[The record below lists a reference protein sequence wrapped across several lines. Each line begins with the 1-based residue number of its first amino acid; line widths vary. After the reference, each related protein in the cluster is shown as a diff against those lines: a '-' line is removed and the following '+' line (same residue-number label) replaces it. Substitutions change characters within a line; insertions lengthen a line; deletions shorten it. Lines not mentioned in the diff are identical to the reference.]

1 MHKLNPIYKLLINL
15 KLINKKNLEIFSK
28 ETRDANIN
36 VLSDK
41 ISKVIFLEKIKT
53 NNLYYRFKKKMVHGS
68 KVKVFTKDKTIIT
81 KKMIEDKLRFNNF
94 KKYIYKKDVCDFG
107 CGNGSFL
114 KLINKHSKYACG
126 VELYEEYIRVLKSKH
141 LDIFNDIKLSKKKF
155 DTIFLFHVLEH
166 LTDPIQELK
175 KLKKYLKKNGSIII
189 EVPHGNDFLVRNCEK
204 FKKFSLWSE
213 HLILHTE
220 KSLYKFLNKSGY
232 NKIKVKYFQR
242 YNYLNHLHWLNN
254 GQPNGNLILKKKY
267 DLKIDKSYTKFLNEA
282 KMTDTLYCIAKI

>member
-1 MHKLNPIYKLLINL
+1 MYKFNPIYKLLISL
-15 KLINKKNLEIFSK
+15 KLISKKNLEIFSK
-28 ETRDANIN
+28 ETRDATIK

-53 NNLYYRFKKKMVHGS
+53 NNLYYRFKKKMVHGN

-81 KKMIEDKLRFNNF
+81 KKTIEDKLRFNNF
-94 KKYIYKKDVCDFG
+94 KKYITKKEVCDFG

-126 VELYEEYIRVLKSKH
+126 VELYEEYIRDLKSKE
-141 LDIFNDIKLSKKKF
+141 LDIFNDIKMSKKKF

-175 KLKKYLKKNGSIII
+175 KLKKFLKKNGSIII
-189 EVPHGNDFLVRNCEK
+189 EVPHGNDFLLRNCDK
-204 FKKFSLWSE
+204 FRKFSLWSE

-220 KSLYKFLNKSGY
+220 KSLIKFLKKSGY

-242 YNYLNHLHWLNN
+242 YNYLNHLYWLNN
-254 GQPNGNLILKKKY
+254 GKPNGNIILKNKY
-267 DLKIDKSYTKFLNEA
+267 DIKIDKSYNTFLNKA
-282 KMTDTLYCIAKI
+282 KMTDTLYCIAKL